1 MGLGG
6 WGPFFSFVFQL
17 LGLGYLYIHIYIFKK
32 ISC

>member
-1 MGLGG
+1 MDGDL
-6 WGPFFSFVFQL
+6 FFVFQL